1 MFKFSKDLKENHR
14 TLTPNDCPAGHWYAY
29 DGDINQTKGG
39 VDGRI
44 FYIES
49 WNGSKASVILIIE
62 KEGDKSVAHTTWEA
76 SNLKA
81 YTYSRIRVDLSNITV
96 ALDN

>member
-1 MFKFSKDLKENHR
+1 MFKFSKDIKEKNR
-14 TLTPNDCPAGHWYAY
+14 LLTPNDCPAGHWYAY
-29 DGDINQTKGG
+29 DGDINQTKNGI
-39 VDGRI
+39 DGRI

-49 WNGSKASVILIIE
+49 WVGSKASVILIIDNDVE
-62 KEGDKSVAHTTWEA
+62 RRLGHATWES